1 MDKQEREDTLT
12 KSSWGG
18 RGRAET
24 LEGYRTEP
32 PTLMTGSQKSRCL
45 KTGGI
50 IALVLLLLYLF
61 SSRGGGVRDIVNG
74 ESETDDLEILTSL
87 TVAQEVK
94 QEAKLLHLVRTGK

>member
-1 MDKQEREDTLT
+1 MFED
-12 KSSWGG
+12 W
-18 RGRAET
+18 
-24 LEGYRTEP
+24 
-32 PTLMTGSQKSRCL
+32 
-45 KTGGI
+45 GI